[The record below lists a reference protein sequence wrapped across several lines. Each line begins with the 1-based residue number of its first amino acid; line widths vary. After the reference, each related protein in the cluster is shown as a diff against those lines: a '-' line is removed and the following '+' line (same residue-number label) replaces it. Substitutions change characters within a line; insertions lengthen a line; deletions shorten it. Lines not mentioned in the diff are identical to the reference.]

1 MSVSVKVSGTYN
13 KTYEF
18 LRRMQSPNRF
28 KALEKYGPKGVAAL
42 KQATPEDSGET
53 ANAWYYEIVNRP
65 GYFSIHWLN
74 SHIEEPGTIP
84 IAAIIQYG
92 HGTRQG
98 GYVQGRDYINPAL
111 KPIFDQIVSDMW
123 REVTK

>member
-1 MSVSVKVSGTYN
+1 MISVKVSSDYK
-13 KTYEF
+13 KTHDF
-18 LRRMQSPNRF
+18 LERVKGPKKFR
-28 KALEKYGPKGVAAL
+28 ALEKYGPKGVAAL
-42 KQATPEDSGET
+42 KTATPKESAET
-53 ANAWYYEIVNRP
+53 ANSWYFEIVNKP

-92 HGTRQG
+92 HGTRRG

-123 REVTK
+123 REVTR